1 MTTFKRARTY
11 GVPAPFTV
19 QRFQFGVT
27 GRPKVRATMTRRRRR
42 KPASRS
48 EPILPRTILLTL
60 KGGVYTSALA
70 VGARSGEEADAVGG
84 ALSRFLSDGGKLAT
98 IGDQWEVR
106 VIDHG

>member
-1 MTTFKRARTY
+1 MTTFKQARTY

-27 GRPKVRATMTRRRRR
+27 GRPKVRAVPIRRR
-42 KPASRS
+42 KTASRS
-48 EPILPRTILLTL
+48 EMILPRTILLTL

-70 VGARSGEEADAVGG
+70 VGASSGEEADAVGG
-84 ALSRFLSDGGKLAT
+84 ALSRFLSDGGKLAA
-98 IGDQWEVR
+98 IGQDWAVR